1 MRTFNTN
8 SPRHTKYFKGIFL
21 CSSLILLVL
30 FCFFPHYYIYKNSG
44 DRICFRLGQV
54 YSVYKNDYFT
64 EIKKVDLTI
73 SYSGVEKDKLPV
85 DIILD
90 ENVISLRHRGFVISA
105 TKYVVRNAPVLQVIA
120 REILV
125 DAMEDIANRVANW
138 FSLIDHFSLME
149 SSPII
154 R

>member
-1 MRTFNTN
+1 MPTRLKKL
-8 SPRHTKYFKGIFL
+8 SKGIFL
-21 CSSLILLVL
+21 CSTLILLIL
-30 FCFFPHYYIYKNSG
+30 FKFLPNYYIYKYSG
-44 DRICFRLGQV
+44 DRICFRLGRV
-54 YSVYKNDYFT
+54 YNVDKNDYFT
-64 EIKKVDLTI
+64 EIEKVDLII

-90 ENVISLRHRGFVISA
+90 ENVISLRYSGFVISA
-105 TKYVVRNAPVLQVIA
+105 TKYVVRNAPVLHVIA
-120 REILV
+120 REILI

-138 FSLIDHFSLME
+138 SSLIDHFSLME